1 MIGLTEIHMGEER
14 EESAKSFLERL
25 ADEDDLA
32 TVINILDNVM
42 SVLVKHAMLN
52 GTDEHKKNNDALS
65 MIFFLNNTIDALKY
79 IGTHDVLKPEV

>member
-14 EESAKSFLERL
+14 EESAKSFIERL
-25 ADEDDLA
+25 SNEDDLVTA
-32 TVINILDNVM
+32 VSALDDVM
-42 SVLVKHAMLN
+42 DILVKHAMLN